1 MSQQSP
7 KIIACGHKHISVKTG
22 NSFPAF
28 LIQFPSLVKGV
39 DQEIVDD
46 GGSTQC
52 CDLVERKV
60 CWFWRTKRDFLLVR
74 HLLFLNE

>member
-1 MSQQSP
+1 M
-7 KIIACGHKHISVKTG
+7 
-22 NSFPAF
+22 
-28 LIQFPSLVKGV
+28 KGV

-74 HLLFLNE
+74 HILFLNNKGVLLGYLSWIDSNVDTHL